1 MRTKFTALL
10 AVIMLIAVFGVA
22 QKRTVK
28 TKLSL
33 TENTFYIKSVSAN
46 KYLDLP
52 GYATNAQKQN
62 GASIKLWDLD
72 DGNDRKV
79 KFIDAGNGYYYIRFQ
94 HTKANMDVHGC
105 YDGKYFCGTYKKDK
119 GANVQIWNAG
129 NSKPQQ
135 WDIQQIRPGQ
145 FKIINR
151 YSGKVLDA
159 TGKNNGSNVV
169 QWTWHGGDNQLWEMI
184 EVQTAARYQQ

>member
-1 MRTKFTALL
+1 MRTKFTTLL

-52 GYATNAQKQN
+52 GYANNAQKQN

-72 DGNDRKV
+72 DGNDRKI

-119 GANVQIWNAG
+119 GANVQIWSAG

-135 WDIQQIRPGQ
+135 WDIQQIRAGQ

-159 TGKNNGSNVV
+159 TGTNNGSNVV
-169 QWTWHGGDNQLWEMI
+169 QWTWHGGNNQLWEI
-184 EVQTAARYQQ
+184 IDTKTAARYQQ